1 MCYGIRSQF
10 ILWDGLANSVKSE
23 VTFFYCYFSFFFYS
37 GEKSSMN
44 EVHYLVREYGRSKNI
59 LFWVAFLEMWA
70 FSSVYFWSLNLGKVI
85 TTNFRIR
92 HLNAEYT
99 KAVVRMC
106 FTKKVFLNISQNTQE
121 NTCARVYFLIKFFFM
136 EYAEAYSEPSQK
148 LHLRCLAGFW
158 IRLWYLIRYHGT
170 SIYSWYW

>member
-1 MCYGIRSQF
+1 
-10 ILWDGLANSVKSE
+10 
-23 VTFFYCYFSFFFYS
+23 
-37 GEKSSMN
+37 MN

-121 NTCARVYFLIKFFFM
+121 NTCARVYFLIKLFFM

-148 LHLRCLAGFW
+148 LHLRCLAGF
-158 IRLWYLIRYHGT
+158 
-170 SIYSWYW
+170 